1 MSGEVL
7 FNIAFNGLMIP
18 GSIALAYRTVKRVL
32 ELPGSRA
39 RKVVTAVVLF
49 LTVLFWLSTF
59 VFGAF
64 DDFDHP
70 LIKIDSYLRI
80 MQVTFLLML
89 LLFYI
94 YATRPHDA
102 GK

>member
-1 MSGEVL
+1 MTADFL
-7 FNIAFNGLMIP
+7 FNVVFNGLMIP
-18 GSIALAYRTVKRVL
+18 GAFLLAYKTVRRVL
-32 ELPGSRA
+32 DLPGSRF
-39 RKVVTAVVLF
+39 RKVITAVVLF

-70 LIKIDSYLRI
+70 LIQIETYMRV

-94 YATRPHDA
+94 YMSRPPTA
-102 GK
+102 R